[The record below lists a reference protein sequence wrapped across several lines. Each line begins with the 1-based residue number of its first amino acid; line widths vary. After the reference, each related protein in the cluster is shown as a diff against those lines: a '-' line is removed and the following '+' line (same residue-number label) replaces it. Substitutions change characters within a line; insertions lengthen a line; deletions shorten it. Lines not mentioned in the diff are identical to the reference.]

1 MRVERLQQPRAS
13 PAASRG
19 DRWLPRTEGARG
31 WAARGARGGGRTGKG
46 SSPPPRLEGRRP
58 TSPPTWPPGSARW
71 GTRGGK
77 RERRVRETRMSEEP
91 VAAAGL
97 PSSGW
102 ETMAS
107 RSGRP
112 TAGAVRAASS
122 YYYSSSSICRP
133 GGAADTCATPGEQGW
148 AEESTTGRGRERERR
163 RQIQT
168 PGLAL
173 LLRPAPPPRLLE
185 VNGEIRGVRRRRRSA
200 REAAATGSS
209 SAVGT
214 SSAMGS
220 TSVAT
225 GGSGS
230 NVSSSERGAHRR
242 WG

>member
-148 AEESTTGRGRERERR
+148 AEESTTGRGRERAEAPDPN
-163 RQIQT
+163 T
-168 PGLAL
+168 
-173 LLRPAPPPRLLE
+173 RPRTVAPPCASTTAPR
-185 VNGEIRGVRRRRRSA
+185 GQRRDP
-200 REAAATGSS
+200 
-209 SAVGT
+209 
-214 SSAMGS
+214 
-220 TSVAT
+220 
-225 GGSGS
+225 
-230 NVSSSERGAHRR
+230 RGAEEEAQRAGGGGDGEQLGGGDQLGDGEHLGGNGR
-242 WG
+242 